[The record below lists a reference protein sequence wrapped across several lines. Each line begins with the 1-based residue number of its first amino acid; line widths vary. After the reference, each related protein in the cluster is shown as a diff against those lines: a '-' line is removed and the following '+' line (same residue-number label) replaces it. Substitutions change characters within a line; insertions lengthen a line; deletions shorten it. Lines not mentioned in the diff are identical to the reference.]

1 MEHWI
6 GLDAIHKLTKERT
19 MKLKISMERFSG
31 EKSTIYYDMFEIAD
45 EVIILRFY
53 CICIMAVQKLCK

>member
-1 MEHWI
+1 MEYWI
-6 GLDAIHKLTKERT
+6 GLDAIHKLTKEQT

-45 EVIILRFY
+45 EVIILRLY
-53 CICIMAVQKLCK
+53 CI